1 MYLKYNL
8 NVHLYYLF
16 YNNVCWYCC
25 CSCCC
30 FCWYYSI
37 YYCYNFYKFSYKIV
51 VDLLLSLLLLL
62 LFFLLL
68 LLFCGSDGRVL
79 LSIFISCRFITLS
92 NVVVSVTVVRTKIQ
106 KRPKRSNTKKKSP
119 KIQQQL
125 QKHRKKELIELSTRK
140 IYLV

>member
-8 NVHLYYLF
+8 YVHLYYLF

-25 CSCCC
+25 CSCC
-30 FCWYYSI
+30 WYYSI
-37 YYCYNFYKFSYKIV
+37 YYCYIFYKFSYKIV
-51 VDLLLSLLLLL
+51 VDLLLLL

-92 NVVVSVTVVRTKIQ
+92 NVVVSVTVVRTKKQ
-106 KRPKRSNTKKKSP
+106 KRPKRSNSP